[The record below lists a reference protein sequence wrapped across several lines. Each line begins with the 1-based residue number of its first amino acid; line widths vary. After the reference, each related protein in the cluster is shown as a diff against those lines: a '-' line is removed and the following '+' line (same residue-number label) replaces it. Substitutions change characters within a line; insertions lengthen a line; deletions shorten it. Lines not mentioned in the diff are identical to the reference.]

1 MYPRLAIEPLQ
12 RLARQF
18 PAVAI
23 LGPRQVGK
31 TTLARLAF
39 PALPRMDCEEPLT
52 TDLLRRETQA
62 AIAARERGGLVLDE
76 AQAVPELFAA
86 LRGLI
91 DADRRRNGRFI
102 LLGSAQPRLVRGIS
116 ETLAGRIA
124 AVDLAPLA
132 ACEAKAGDPARDWRE
147 LWLKGGFPD
156 ALRGDHTVWWGAYLR
171 TVLERDLPQYGVS
184 ADPVFMRRLLT
195 MLAHAQG
202 GIANAS
208 QFGAALGVS
217 FQTIQRHLDVL
228 ERIFLLRRLPP
239 YFRNVGKRL
248 VKAPKLY
255 LRDTGLLHYLLN
267 IRTHQ
272 ELESHPIRGASWET
286 FVIEDVL
293 RREAVAHP
301 DAGAFFWR
309 TAAGAEVDLV
319 LDRGAARI
327 ALEVK
332 TAHGGSGRQLRVLR
346 EAMKDI
352 GARQGWLVDQGRGID
367 RLDDAIARAGFSEII
382 EGVPA

>member
-1 MYPRLAIEPLQ
+1 MYPRLAVE
-12 RLARQF
+12 RLHRLVRQF
-18 PAVAI
+18 PAVLI

-39 PALPRMDCEEPLT
+39 PALPRLDCEEPLT
-52 TDLLRRETQA
+52 ADLLRHETRQ

-76 AQAVPELFAA
+76 AQAVPEVFAA

-102 LLGSAQPRLVRGIS
+102 VLGSAQPGLVRGVS
-116 ETLAGRIA
+116 ETLSGRIA
-124 AVDLAPLA
+124 TVDLAPLA
-132 ACEAKAGDPARDWRE
+132 ACEARAADPARDWRE

-156 ALRGDHTVWWGAYLR
+156 ALREDHTAWWGAYLR

-202 GIANAS
+202 GLANAS
-208 QFGAALGVS
+208 QFGSALGVS
-217 FQTIQRHLDVL
+217 FQTVQRHLDVL

-267 IRTHQ
+267 IRTHD
-272 ELESHPIRGASWET
+272 ELDAHPIRGASWES

-301 DAGAFFWR
+301 DSGAFFWR
-309 TAAGAEVDLV
+309 TAAGAEADLV
-319 LDRGAARI
+319 LERGGVRTVI
-327 ALEVK
+327 EVK
-332 TAHGGSGRQLRVLR
+332 TAYGGSGRQLRVLR
-346 EAMKDI
+346 EAMADI
-352 GARQGWLVDQGRGID
+352 GAPRAWLVDQGRGIE
-367 RLDDAIARAGFSEII
+367 RLDAGIARAGFGEII
-382 EGVPA
+382 EGVPG

>member
-1 MYPRLAIEPLQ
+1 MFPRLAAEPLR

-23 LGPRQVGK
+23 LGPRQAGK
-31 TTLARLAF
+31 TTLAGLAF
-39 PALPRMDCEEPLT
+39 PGLPRLDCEEPLT
-52 TDLLRRETQA
+52 ADLLRRETRH

-76 AQAVPELFAA
+76 VQAVPEVFAA

-91 DADRRRNGRFI
+91 DEDRRRNGRFI
-102 LLGSAQPRLVRGIS
+102 LLGSAQPGLVRGVS
-116 ETLAGRIA
+116 ETLTGRVA
-124 AVDLAPLA
+124 LVDLAPLA
-132 ACEAKAGDPARDWRE
+132 ACEAEAGAPPADWRT

-156 ALRGDHTVWWGAYLR
+156 ALRDDHSAWWEAYLR
-171 TVLERDLPQYGVS
+171 TVLERDLPQYGVA

-202 GIANAS
+202 GLANAS
-208 QFGAALGVS
+208 QLGAALGVS

-255 LRDTGLLHYLLN
+255 LRDSGLVHHLLG
-267 IRTHQ
+267 IRTLE

-293 RREAVAHP
+293 RREAFAHP
-301 DAGAFFWR
+301 GSGAFFWR
-309 TAAGAEVDLV
+309 TAAGAEADLV
-319 LDRGAARI
+319 LERGGARVVV
-327 ALEVK
+327 EVK
-332 TAHGGSGRQLRVLR
+332 TAHGGSGRQVRALR
-346 EAMKDI
+346 EALGDI
-352 GARQGWLVDQGRGID
+352 GAGRGWIVDQGRGIE
-367 RLDDAIARAGFSEII
+367 RLDRAIARAGFAEVAR
-382 EGVPA
+382 GVPE